1 MNSIEAVT
9 AAVPAVIHRG
19 GSSDVTTSG
28 DIVAATAVLAH
39 TLLNSIA
46 VVRGGTELLARHH
59 ETLPPAERHEWYR
72 RVDDHA
78 EFLAVVL
85 ERLAQGRLADALDVG
100 EQGCQSLTRPQRR
113 PPVAAGG
120 ARSAIRPA

>member
-1 MNSIEAVT
+1 MHSIEAVT
-9 AAVPAVIHRG
+9 AAVPAVTRRG
-19 GSSDVTTSG
+19 DTPDVTAGG

-59 ETLPPAERHEWYR
+59 DTLPASERHEWYR

-78 EFLAVVL
+78 EFLAIVL
-85 ERLAQGRLADALDVG
+85 ERLAQGRLADALAVS
-100 EQGCQSLTRPQRR
+100 ERGCQSANAQRR
-113 PPVAAGG
+113 SNAAASR
-120 ARSAIRPA
+120 ARSTIASA

>member
-9 AAVPAVIHRG
+9 TTVPAVTRRPAPG
-19 GSSDVTTSG
+19 ATPSG
-28 DIVAATAVLAH
+28 DTVAATAVLAH

-59 ETLPPAERHEWYR
+59 DTLPASERHEWYR

-78 EFLAVVL
+78 EFLAIVL
-85 ERLAQGRLADALDVG
+85 ERLAQGRLADALAAS
-100 EQGCQSLTRPQRR
+100 EQGCRSPARPQR
-113 PPVAAGG
+113 G
-120 ARSAIRPA
+120 APATSGRTRTAIASA

>member
-9 AAVPAVIHRG
+9 VAAPAVVHQG
-19 GSSDVTTSG
+19 TPVDGTAAGDV
-28 DIVAATAVLAH
+28 VATAAVLAH

-59 ETLPPAERHEWYR
+59 DTLPPAERHEWYR

-78 EFLAVVL
+78 EFLALVMELV
-85 ERLAQGRLADALDVG
+85 AQGRLAAAL
-100 EQGCQSLTRPQRR
+100 ELSERGCYPESHGRTPRRRVARP
-113 PPVAAGG
+113 V
-120 ARSAIRPA
+120 

>member
-1 MNSIEAVT
+1 MNSIEAVPT
-9 AAVPAVIHRG
+9 VTHRRG
-19 GSSDVTTSG
+19 GPGATAGGET
-28 DIVAATAVLAH
+28 VAAAAVLAH

-59 ETLPPAERHEWYR
+59 ETLPASERHEWYR

-85 ERLAQGRLADALDVG
+85 ERVAQGRLADALDISA
-100 EQGCQSLTRPQRR
+100 QGYQPRRGPARATRD
-113 PPVAAGG
+113 
-120 ARSAIRPA
+120 RSAVRPA

>member
-9 AAVPAVIHRG
+9 AAVPAVPRRG
-19 GSSDVTTSG
+19 GAPDVAAGG
-28 DIVAATAVLAH
+28 DVVAATAVLAH

-78 EFLAVVL
+78 EFLAIVL
-85 ERLAQGRLADALDVG
+85 ERVAQGRLADAL
-100 EQGCQSLTRPQRR
+100 ELSAQGCQPQPRR
-113 PPVAAGG
+113 ARAGRD
-120 ARSAIRPA
+120 RSAARPN

>member
-1 MNSIEAVT
+1 MNSIETVP
-9 AAVPAVIHRG
+9 AAVQGVTHPRA
-19 GSSDVTTSG
+19 SSDVTAGG

-59 ETLPPAERHEWYR
+59 ETLPPSERREWYR

-78 EFLAVVL
+78 EFLAIVL
-85 ERLAQGRLADALDVG
+85 ERVAQGRLADALEVSA
-100 EQGCQSLTRPQRR
+100 QGCQPHRGPARATPTRSP
-113 PPVAAGG
+113 
-120 ARSAIRPA
+120 IRPT